1 MSQVCVFGEVL
12 FDHFPD
18 GSRVLGGAPFNVAWH
33 LQAFGQSPAFIS
45 RIGNDPEG
53 DTIRRAM
60 QAWGMRTDS
69 LQIDTKHPTGRVMVE
84 LVDGEPAYDI
94 VRPSAWD
101 AIEAQDRRPVE
112 GTGKK
117 RRCRVRLVVRREQQR
132 RQLQV
137 VAGTFNRQCR
147 QLVPQ
152 RRLEKQ
158 FVFEPDRHGGKKRP
172 EPGGHERK
180 IGFQES
186 LELDERL
193 LVKAD
198 VIQIRGLNL
207 GLLKTVLDS
216 PPGKTVVVLL
226 AAEAFFFRCGDE
238 HAVVQEGGREG
249 PCRAQRVSTAFLF
262 PKPSSVVVTA
272 SGSVTQRPSM
282 PTWFGTMSLASRMPR
297 ARARLFRFS

>member
-101 AIEAQDRRPVE
+101 AIEAQDNACDCSILYHGTLALRETASRAALERIRDCAPDLVFVDVNLRPPWWQ
-112 GTGKK
+112 
-117 RRCRVRLVVRREQQR
+117 RDRVLALMESAHWVKLNADELSLLLPTERSDTNAASTFIERHALDGLV
-132 RQLQV
+132 L
-137 VAGTFNRQCR
+137 T
-147 QLVPQ
+147 
-152 RRLEKQ
+152 
-158 FVFEPDRHGGKKRP
+158 HGGSGAEILTAQGAHASITP
-172 EPGGHERK
+172 EPGIDIVDTVGA
-180 IGFQES
+180 GDAFAS
-186 LELDERL
+186 
-193 LVKAD
+193 
-198 VIQIRGLNL
+198 VIIL
-207 GLLKTVLDS
+207 GLASGWPLETML
-216 PPGKTVVVLL
+216 T
-226 AAEAFFFRCGDE
+226 
-238 HAVVQEGGREG
+238 
-249 PCRAQRVSTAFLF
+249 RAQAFASQIVGRRGATVDD
-262 PKPSSVVVTA
+262 SSFY
-272 SGSVTQRPSM
+272 RPFIDS
-282 PTWFGTMSLASRMPR
+282 WKLENH
-297 ARARLFRFS
+297 